1 MKIVVDDTIPFLRG
15 VFEPYADVHYRD
27 GAAIVRSDLVDA
39 EALIIRTRT
48 RCNANLL
55 DGTAVKIIATATAGL
70 DNIDIAYC
78 REHGIFVKNADG
90 CNSGGVM
97 NYVFSALYGCAAR
110 KSIPLKGS
118 AFGIVGVGSTGRKVE
133 NMARIL
139 GFKVLLC
146 DPLRADEEG
155 DSQFCS
161 LNYLL
166 ENSDIVSLHL
176 PLNDGT
182 KRMAD
187 ADFFR
192 KMRLGAFFIN
202 TAHGEL
208 VVEDDLME
216 AIPKLG
222 PVAIDTWNN
231 EPDVN
236 RRLVDMVDIATPHIA
251 GYSYQG
257 KQRSAMMAVRAVAR
271 FFGINEL
278 YDFYPKT
285 DVKEL
290 EAVKLDVNGM
300 NQGQIA
306 STIQYNY
313 PIFTDDFLFRMNPGG
328 FTELRSGYQYR
339 REFYMD

>member
-1 MKIVVDDTIPFLRG
+1 MKIVVDDTIPFVRG

-48 RCNANLL
+48 RCNADLL

-110 KSIPLKGS
+110 KSIPLKGA

-161 LNYLL
+161 LDYLL
-166 ENSDIVSLHL
+166 ENSDIVTLHL

-222 PVAIDTWNN
+222 PVVIDTWNN

-236 RRLVDMVDIATPHIA
+236 RRLVNMVDIATPHIA

-257 KQRSAMMAVRAVAR
+257 KQISAMMAVRAVAR

-285 DVKEL
+285 DVKKL
-290 EAVKLDVNGM
+290 EVVKLDVNGM

-339 REFYMD
+339 REFYID

>member
-27 GAAIVRSDLVDA
+27 GAAIVHSDLVDA
-39 EALIIRTRT
+39 DALIIRTRT
-48 RCNANLL
+48 RCNADLL

-161 LNYLL
+161 LDYLL

-313 PIFTDDFLFRMNPGG
+313 PIFTDDFLFRMNPGR
-328 FTELRSGYQYR
+328 FTELRSDYQYR
-339 REFYMD
+339 REFYID